1 MSNYNHDSMKKS
13 ALVIGINQYQTLEHL
28 EKCENDATDISNFLI
43 KCNFKVKLLLNPNQR
58 EIISAL
64 AQYKKEVTE
73 DSISIIYFSGHG
85 IQIENSNFIVP
96 ADANITITEEIPY
109 FCVNA
114 SDLLLDIN
122 IQSKI
127 MHLIILDACRNNPFK
142 SGNKSLSAGLARMIA
157 PMGTLIAFSTSPNMT
172 SVERKN
178 EHNGIYTKHL
188 LNNLKVP
195 NISIERMFKNT
206 RTDVLND
213 TSGKQIPW
221 EESSLHGEDYIFVKE
236 STALKMY
243 LKKELIFAQN
253 ELMQNEIEFNII
265 TENNLDTLKL
275 PFSKATKLFLTQF
288 EEYKETISPRDAF
301 TVLFNLQKL
310 IYATYLF
317 SSHTRLI
324 NFREIDRE
332 IIHQSPNLPKD
343 EIMEYQK
350 ILLTME
356 HYSSIFG
363 HNDKFGNL
371 KSIKRTIK
379 KNTWIGFKLDN
390 EILKNQHFIMDD
402 FTFLKENI
410 EPMNEIIN
418 CDLLIEVLEEF
429 FNK

>member
-1 MSNYNHDSMKKS
+1 M
-13 ALVIGINQYQTLEHL
+13 
-28 EKCENDATDISNFLI
+28 C
-43 KCNFKVKLLLNPNQR
+43 
-58 EIISAL
+58 
-64 AQYKKEVTE
+64 
-73 DSISIIYFSGHG
+73 
-85 IQIENSNFIVP
+85 
-96 ADANITITEEIPY
+96 
-109 FCVNA
+109 
-114 SDLLLDIN
+114 
-122 IQSKI
+122 
-127 MHLIILDACRNNPFK
+127 
-142 SGNKSLSAGLARMIA
+142 SLCQ
-157 PMGTLIAFSTSPNMT
+157 
-172 SVERKN
+172 VW
-178 EHNGIYTKHL
+178 
-188 LNNLKVP
+188 
-195 NISIERMFKNT
+195 
-206 RTDVLND
+206 
-213 TSGKQIPW
+213 PW

-356 HYSSIFG
+356 HYSLIFG

-379 KNTWIGFKLDN
+379 KNTWIGLRLDN

>member
-1 MSNYNHDSMKKS
+1 M
-13 ALVIGINQYQTLEHL
+13 

-43 KCNFKVKLLLNPNQR
+43 KCNFEVKLLLNPNQR

-371 KSIKRTIK
+371 
-379 KNTWIGFKLDN
+379 
-390 EILKNQHFIMDD
+390 
-402 FTFLKENI
+402 
-410 EPMNEIIN
+410 
-418 CDLLIEVLEEF
+418 
-429 FNK
+429 